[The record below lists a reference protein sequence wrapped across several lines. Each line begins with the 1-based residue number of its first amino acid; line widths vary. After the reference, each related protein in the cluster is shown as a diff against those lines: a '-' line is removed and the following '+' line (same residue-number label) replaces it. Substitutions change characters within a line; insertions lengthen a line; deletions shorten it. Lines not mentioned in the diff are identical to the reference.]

1 MAIKFTNDKV
11 DRWLERIGKRI
22 GKLTPEETQDYNTLV
37 SIRSQGEKLDSHWEK
52 ILLGLER
59 KV

>member
-11 DRWLERIGKRI
+11 DRWVGRIGKRQS
-22 GKLTPEETQDYNTLV
+22 KLTPEDLQNFTA
-37 SIRSQGEKLDSHWEK
+37 IRDMRLKDVKLDSHWEK
-52 ILLGLER
+52 ILLELER